1 MDYSQLTDVIQN
13 VGFPIFMCL
22 LLIWYMINQRKE
34 HKEEIEK
41 MTSAINNNTVVLT
54 ELVTLMKGRDDA

>member
-41 MTSAINNNTVVLT
+41 MTSAINNNTVVLA
-54 ELVTLMKGRDDA
+54 ELVALMKGRDKT